1 MTVGCGNKNTEDN
14 NDQDVS
20 IETDYGTLHFPK
32 EWEDSFSYKIDESDV
47 YTVKF
52 IGKISEDTSAEL
64 FSVIFGEK
72 GQLSV
77 GKITGDNGCEVYVTP
92 GTVKKEWSKDEL
104 TTFQAMQEEMNY
116 TIEKLCRREL
126 CCRIRYQR

>member
-1 MTVGCGNKNTEDN
+1 MTVGCGNKNKEDN
-14 NDQDVS
+14 NDQDAS

-47 YTVKF
+47 YTVEF
-52 IGKISEDTSAEL
+52 I
-64 FSVIFGEK
+64 
-72 GQLSV
+72 